1 MAGIPAQH
9 AWRYFFHM
17 TDIQNLESIITH
29 GLLSTNKKNEL
40 GIKHVNIANMSIQN
54 RRATMDVPCGQ
65 KGKVHDYAPFYF
77 SSLNPMLLGVLNKK
91 NQDQPFLIFLCLKI
105 SKLETLSA
113 VFTDA
118 SANTVEPPHF
128 FDNAADLDKLSWE
141 LIDSKK
147 WSYAEEN
154 ERHKKMAEALIY
166 EKVDFSQVDCIVV
179 YNEGVKKH
187 VEEILKK
194 ADVKG
199 VRVIYYDEL
208 VGFKYNF
215 YYTKFFIKGREKETL
230 ISGPYFLRRNT
241 EDGIKKVIEN
251 RKTYKGDCTY
261 NNIEALVSAIDGK
274 FDCIKELA
282 GIYDLQS
289 NNPMHPET
297 VSLHTQTVVCNIKDT
312 AFYKH
317 ADSHSKKVLELV
329 AYLHDIGKGPKE
341 KWSDGKQPVYPDHPS
356 DAIPMVCRILTEEVR
371 DMSDEDVRTILL
383 LVAYHDILGDC
394 MFCGRDVE
402 QVVKV
407 IKSEVELDM
416 LFAISEADICSIRS
430 EWYDDF
436 VKGEDEYR
444 QKILS
449 LWKRE

>member
-1 MAGIPAQH
+1 MAGIPQQH

-17 TDIQNLESIITH
+17 TDVHNLESIITH
-29 GLLSTNKKNEL
+29 GLLSTNKKNDL

-54 RRATMDVPCGQ
+54 RRAEMNVPCGNG
-65 KGKVHDYAPFYF
+65 GKVHDYVPFYF

-91 NQDQPFLIFLCLKI
+91 NQDQPFIIFLCFKI
-105 SKLETLSA
+105 SKLESLSA

-179 YNEGVKKH
+179 YNEWVKKR
-187 VEEILKK
+187 VAEILKK

-215 YYTKFFIKGREKETL
+215 YYTKFFIKGRENETL
-230 ISGPYFLRRNT
+230 ISGPVFLKRNT
-241 EDGIKKVIEN
+241 EEGIKEVIEN
-251 RKTYKGDCTY
+251 RKNYQGSFAYDD
-261 NNIEALVSAIDGK
+261 IETLVSAIDEK

-289 NNPMHPET
+289 NNPVHPET
-297 VSLHTQTVVCNIKDT
+297 VSLHTQTVVSNIKRT
-312 AFYKH
+312 TFYQQ
-317 ADSHSKKVLELV
+317 ADSHTQKVLELA

-341 KWSDGKQPVYPDHPS
+341 KWKDGMQSVYPDHPS

-371 DMSDEDVRTILL
+371 NVSDEDVRTILL

-416 LFAISEADICSIRS
+416 LFAISEADICSINAG
-430 EWYDDF
+430 WYDDF
-436 VKGEDEYR
+436 MKVKDEYR
-444 QKILS
+444 QQILD
-449 LWKRE
+449 LWRQE

>member
-1 MAGIPAQH
+1 MAGIPQQH

-17 TDIQNLESIITH
+17 TDVHNLESIITH

-54 RRATMDVPCGQ
+54 RRAEMNVPCGNG
-65 KGKVHDYAPFYF
+65 GKVHDYVPFYF

-113 VFTDA
+113 IFTDA
-118 SANTVEPPHF
+118 SANTTVPPHF
-128 FDNAADLDKLSWE
+128 YDDVADLDKLSWE

-147 WSYAEEN
+147 WSFADES
-154 ERHKKMAEALIY
+154 ERHKKMAEALVY
-166 EKVDFSQVDCIVV
+166 EKVDFSQVDSIVV
-179 YNEGVKKH
+179 YNEWVKKR
-187 VEEILKK
+187 VVEILKK

-199 VRVIYYDEL
+199 VKVIYPHEL
-208 VGFKYNF
+208 VGSNYKF
-215 YYTKFFIKGREKETL
+215 YYTKFFIKGRENETL
-230 ISGPYFLRRNT
+230 ISGPYFLKRST
-241 EDGIKKVIEN
+241 ENGIEKVIEN
-251 RKTYKGDCTY
+251 RKAYKGDCAY
-261 NNIEALVSAIDGK
+261 NDIEALVSSIDEK

-289 NNPMHPET
+289 NNPVHPET
-297 VSLHTQTVVCNIKDT
+297 VSLHTQTVVSNIKKT
-312 AFYKH
+312 AFYRQT
-317 ADSHSKKVLELV
+317 DSHTQKVLELA

-341 KWSDGKQPVYPDHPS
+341 KWKDGMQPVYPDHPS

-371 DMSDEDVRTILL
+371 NVSDEDVRTILL
-383 LVAYHDILGDC
+383 LVAYHDILGDSKS
-394 MFCGRDVE
+394 CGRDVE
-402 QVVKV
+402 QVVEV
-407 IKSEVELDM
+407 IRSEVELDM

-430 EWYDDF
+430 EWYDNF

-449 LWKRE
+449 LWRRE

>member
-1 MAGIPAQH
+1 MTKIPEQH
-9 AWRYFFHM
+9 TWRYFFHM
-17 TDIQNLESIITH
+17 TDIRNLESIITH

-118 SANTVEPPHF
+118 SANTIEPPHF
-128 FDNAADLDKLSWE
+128 YDNVADLDKLSWE

-147 WSYAEEN
+147 WSFATEDD
-154 ERHKKMAEALIY
+154 RHRKMAEALIY
-166 EKVDFSQVDCIVV
+166 GKVDFSQVDCIVV
-179 YNEGVKKH
+179 YNEGVKEYVDK
-187 VEEILKK
+187 ILEN
-194 ADVKG
+194 AGIKG
-199 VRVIYYDEL
+199 VRVIYPYEL
-208 VGFKYNF
+208 VGFNYKF
-215 YYTKFFIKGREKETL
+215 YYTKFFINGRENETL
-230 ISGPYFLRRNT
+230 ISGPVFLKRNT
-241 EDGIKKVIEN
+241 EEGIKAVIEN
-251 RKTYKGDCTY
+251 RRNYQGSFAYDD
-261 NNIEALVSAIDGK
+261 IETLVSAINEK

-289 NNPMHPET
+289 NNPVHPET
-297 VSLHTQTVVCNIKDT
+297 VSLHTQTVVSNIKKT
-312 AFYKH
+312 AFYRQT
-317 ADSHSKKVLELV
+317 DSHTQKVLELA

-341 KWSDGKQPVYPDHPS
+341 KWKDGMQPDYPDHPS
-356 DAIPMVCRILTEEVR
+356 DAIPMACRILTEEVKNI
-371 DMSDEDVRTILL
+371 SDEDVRTILL

-394 MFCGRDVE
+394 KFCGRDVE

-407 IKSEVELDM
+407 IKSEAELDM
-416 LFAISEADICSIRS
+416 LFAISEADICSINAG
-430 EWYDDF
+430 WYDDF
-436 VKGEDEYR
+436 MKVKDEYR
-444 QKILS
+444 QQILD
-449 LWKRE
+449 LWRQE